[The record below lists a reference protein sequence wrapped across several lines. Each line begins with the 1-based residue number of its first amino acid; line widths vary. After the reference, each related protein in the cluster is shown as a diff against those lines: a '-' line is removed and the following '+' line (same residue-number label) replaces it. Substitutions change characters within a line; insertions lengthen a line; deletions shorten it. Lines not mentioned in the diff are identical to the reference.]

1 MLESYYPP
9 PWNIN
14 ENQQKTEGWIE
25 FQKAQAKEPEFYLC
39 HLKLGW
45 QLLTKDCWPP
55 DDAKIVILCS
65 FSGTFHSTIIKGEN
79 LNKNSI
85 IRDHTYWILAPEEPQ
100 EKEMV

>member
-1 MLESYYPP
+1 MFEFYYPP

-25 FQKAQAKEPEFYLC
+25 FQKAQAKEPEYYLS

-55 DDAKIVILCS
+55 KDAHIVIATMS
-65 FSGTFHSTIIKGEN
+65 KHGYAYADVTTWNYIGNEDYYEN
-79 LNKNSI
+79 A
-85 IRDHTYWILAPEEPQ
+85 YWILAPEQ
-100 EKEMV
+100 YA